1 MTDLRKSNG
10 WALSSCVPEN
20 SGMFSSCIVHC
31 EGVGSFGDGG
41 VGVFVGGGG
50 GSLSSGSSSEY
61 SGMSS
66 AVDEVSKDSD
76 VEYGE

>member
-1 MTDLRKSNG
+1 MAGYCLPVFQRTRECSLV
-10 WALSSCVPEN
+10 ALVC
-20 SGMFSSCIVHC
+20 C

-50 GSLSSGSSSEY
+50 GSLSSSSSSEY

-66 AVDEVSKDSD
+66 VVNEVSKDSN
-76 VEYGE
+76 VEYSE